1 MVVKV
6 EEVKVNPEALIVD
19 SGTVKKLT
27 LCGLSQGQYFE
38 YPDNLWSPNHNQLR
52 QSRLMEI
59 QANVGFA
66 IYSLKL
72 TFNDGVSPQFGTDPV
87 SVRHTIPATEQLSQV

>member
-1 MVVKV
+1 
-6 EEVKVNPEALIVD
+6 
-19 SGTVKKLT
+19 
-27 LCGLSQGQYFE
+27 
-38 YPDNLWSPNHNQLR
+38 
-52 QSRLMEI
+52 MEI

-87 SVRHTIPATEQLSQV
+87 SVRHTIPKNEELSQI